1 MRSIQLSDWKI
12 AFTAIGLIGI
22 LLFASPTLAIFIK
35 PQLSQQFSQLYV
47 LGPNQTLDNIPYNI
61 VREVRY
67 LLYIGVG
74 NELGF
79 SNFYSVHVKIA
90 GQNESLPN
98 RSLGLSSSLPELYIS
113 NIFLQN
119 KAGWQAPFTFQVND
133 LSFTN
138 GKCTMNSINLNG
150 VDYSVSK
157 TSSWDSEKQG
167 YFFNL
172 IIELWIYNSTLGYS
186 QYHNRSISLRLNMT
200 PS

>member
-1 MRSIQLSDWKI
+1 LRII
-12 AFTAIGLIGI
+12 FITIGLIGI
-22 LLFASPTLAIFIK
+22 LLFSSPVLTALIK
-35 PQLSQQFSQLYV
+35 PQLSQQFSQLYI
-47 LGPNQTLDNIPYNI
+47 LGPNQTLDNIPFNI
-61 VREVRY
+61 IKGVRY

-98 RSLGLSSSLPELYIS
+98 RSLGLSSPLPELYKS

-119 KAGWQAPFTFQVND
+119 KAVWQAPFTFQVND
-133 LSFTN
+133 LWFTN
-138 GKCTMNSINLNG
+138 EKCTMNSINLNG

-200 PS
+200 SS